1 MPALMGRHVFY
12 KNTVHIDSKFIKK
25 NKKLGVRIW
34 HRIKRVLLL
43 WERAR
48 KAR

>member
-12 KNTVHIDSKFIKK
+12 RNIVYVDRKFIK